1 LLYYYKQLLKNINQ
15 IENNITYSDI
25 IKYDQE
31 LRKNNEDPNPEQLA
45 EIKNK

>member
-1 LLYYYKQLLKNINQ
+1 MKFFILLILINSLSC
-15 IENNITYSDI
+15 ITYSDI

-31 LRKNNEDPNPEQLA
+31 LRKNKEDPNTEQLA